1 MRSGL
6 TPQPRARM
14 APNFIALHELYDQI
28 HGGVLGHV
36 DEITERI
43 TALGGTATGSAAVA
57 AENSSLLP
65 NTADPMWCFS
75 KMAG

>member
-1 MRSGL
+1 
-6 TPQPRARM
+6 M

-43 TALGGTATGSAAVA
+43 TALGGTATGSV
-57 AENSSLLP
+57 SRKSQLSDW
-65 NTADPMWCFS
+65 T
-75 KMAG
+75 